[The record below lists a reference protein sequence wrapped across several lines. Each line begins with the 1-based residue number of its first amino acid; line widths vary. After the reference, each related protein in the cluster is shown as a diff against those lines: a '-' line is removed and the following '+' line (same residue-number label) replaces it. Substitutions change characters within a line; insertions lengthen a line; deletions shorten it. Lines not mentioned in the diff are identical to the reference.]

1 MQRWIELDGVVNMRD
16 LGGLPTRDGG
26 VVQPRRL
33 IRSDNLQ
40 DLTPAD
46 VRHLIDDIG
55 VSDIVDLRS
64 HRELHLTGDGPL
76 RATPLRHHHHSF
88 FPDPTPDPEGEQ
100 PSPPARPAA
109 AERPP
114 VNADYW
120 SQHYRGYLNRRPDSV
135 AAALSVIA
143 TAPGA
148 TIVHCAAGKDRTGTV
163 IGLALSVAGVPRE
176 EIVADYILSTE
187 RLEQIV
193 GRLVVH
199 EAYRELLTGRPITD
213 QEPLAES
220 MEQLL
225 DMVEDDFGG
234 APAWLR
240 AQGWTAGEVAALRS
254 RLLAP

>member
-26 VVQPRRL
+26 EVQPRRL

-46 VRHLIDDIG
+46 VRQLLEEVG
-55 VSDIVDLRS
+55 VSDVVDLRS

-88 FPDPTPDPEGEQ
+88 FPDPQPDD
-100 PSPPARPAA
+100 PPPDTLIRRDR

-114 VNADYW
+114 ADADYW
-120 SQHYRGYLNRRPDSV
+120 SQHYRGYLARRPDSV
-135 AAALSVIA
+135 AAALSVVA

-163 IGLALSVAGVPRE
+163 IGLALLVAGVPRE
-176 EIVADYILSTE
+176 EIVADYVLTSE

-193 GRLVVH
+193 GRLVEA
-199 EAYRELLTGRPITD
+199 EAYRDLLAGRPLSD

-225 DMVEDDFGG
+225 DMVENDFGG
-234 APAWLR
+234 AGAWLR
-240 AQGWTAGEVAALRS
+240 AQGWTEDEIARLRA
-254 RLLAP
+254 RLVTP